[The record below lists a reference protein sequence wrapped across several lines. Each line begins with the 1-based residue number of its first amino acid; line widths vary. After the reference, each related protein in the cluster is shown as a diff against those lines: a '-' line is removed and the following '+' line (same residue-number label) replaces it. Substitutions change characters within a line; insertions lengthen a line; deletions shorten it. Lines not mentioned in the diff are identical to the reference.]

1 MKRQGGI
8 FTRLYGTGL
17 NATLDVKPDTKE
29 RKKQI
34 KRQKKRR
41 LRKQATTETNHFA
54 RVFMTNKIAA

>member
-41 LRKQATTETNHFA
+41 LKEAGDNR
-54 RVFMTNKIAA
+54 NKSFCSGLHDE